1 MSSSW
6 GRTGCRGQPG
16 GLCDDGTALCLG
28 GVGAPRS
35 YPWEEHVGR
44 HTHTPPRQ
52 PGGGVSRPS
61 GRTGVTLLALM
72 PNCNG
77 RCLPQRRWSEGPSP
91 SISLQHPMN
100 LYLFQNKE
108 LFKAL
113 TGVAQWVG
121 RHPINQKVSDSI
133 PIRPHAWV
141 AGQVLGWG
149 CARGK

>member
-1 MSSSW
+1 MTEQLCVLVEW
-6 GRTGCRGQPG
+6 ELHEATRGKSTWA
-16 GLCDDGTALCLG
+16 DT
-28 GVGAPRS
+28 
-35 YPWEEHVGR
+35 HT

-133 PIRPHAWV
+133 LIRPHAWV